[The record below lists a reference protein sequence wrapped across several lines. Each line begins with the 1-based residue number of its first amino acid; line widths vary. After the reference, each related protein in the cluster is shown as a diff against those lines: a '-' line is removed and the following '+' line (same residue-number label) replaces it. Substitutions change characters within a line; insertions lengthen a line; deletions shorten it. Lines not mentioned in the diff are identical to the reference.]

1 MLENLTRLVPL
12 DAIKIAAVLVLSS
25 FIGLEREEH
34 KQREAQYAF
43 GGIRTFPLIGLF
55 SYALALVSG
64 PGLVP
69 WTVGLALIGGLMIVS
84 YLHKLTTAETAGIT
98 TELSALATYLI
109 GALVQREQFWIAG
122 TIAVLSLLL
131 LELKTALEGL
141 ATRVEPNE
149 ILTAAKFLLLTV
161 VILPI
166 VPNQELTR
174 FHLNPFKTW
183 LVVVAVSGVSFF
195 SYLLQRAFSGR
206 GGVFLSGILGGAYSS
221 TATTVVLARQS
232 KEQPNADLFSGSILA
247 ASGMMYARLTILV
260 AFFNLALAAKIAP
273 GFAALA
279 LVAVGVGWLVSRT
292 SGGAQSSEQ
301 HQLPA
306 NPLQLKVAFLLAL
319 AFVVITV
326 MTNLARDY
334 LGRVGLYSLAIVIG
348 AVDVDPFVLGL
359 AQSKST
365 EVALGTAASA
375 ILIAASSNNV
385 AKAIYAY
392 SLADRATGRRSLMM
406 LCALAALGFLPLAWL

>member
-1 MLENLTRLVPL
+1 MLENLTRLLPL

-69 WTVGLALIGGLMIVS
+69 WTLGLAVIGALMIVS
-84 YLHKLTTAETAGIT
+84 YLHKVTTAETAGIT
-98 TELSALATYLI
+98 TEISALATYLI

-334 LGRVGLYSLAIVIG
+334 LGRVGLYSQAIVIG